1 MAYSSQKMAHQV
13 RQQMAAQVR
22 PTLPYSPASAL
33 IGEVFGGVGAAPQ
46 QMSCYAVGGL
56 PVALAGIQDGDVDQ
70 EVSHAGGAAA
80 LPEGAGARY
89 VSDAGIRGLA
99 GEAGDGGIVRQ
110 DARVQQRASRR
121 GGIGV
126 LPAARR
132 PR

>member
-1 MAYSSQKMAHQV
+1 
-13 RQQMAAQVR
+13 
-22 PTLPYSPASAL
+22 
-33 IGEVFGGVGAAPQ
+33 
-46 QMSCYAVGGL
+46 
-56 PVALAGIQDGDVDQ
+56 
-70 EVSHAGGAAA
+70 
-80 LPEGAGARY
+80 